1 MKNDREMF
9 NHLYR
14 GANPVHPDRLDD
26 LRSIPV
32 RPATPRFL
40 PAASMLAI
48 TVLVTLTA
56 VAVLIRSDRAGVPTQ
71 VGSGQ
76 LATATADVAP
86 EGAPS
91 EVVGIPPTDAPDT
104 ARSTPVVLQGR
115 EGVGPH
121 SPWAIPA
128 TLFED
133 FELESAVLNPSD
145 ERSPTAKLLLEHGGK
160 PLLNNEWVLKA
171 VHASPP
177 DRMVS
182 PDGPY
187 FVADGRY
194 RFDSPEGARA
204 FLAGSMEAVRQEW
217 RREVPDAYRDFSR
230 SDDAPALGDEAIL
243 YTGTLK
249 DELAPVAG
257 DSKTYGYAFRNGNV
271 VSRVIIIGDQGMA
284 EKHALEMA
292 EAAEAQVREALD
304 EGK

>member
-32 RPATPRFL
+32 RHARPRFL
-40 PAASMLAI
+40 PVVSTLAI

-56 VAVLIRSDRAGVPTQ
+56 VAVLIRADRAGVPTQ
-71 VGSGQ
+71 IGSGQ
-76 LATATADVAP
+76 RATATA
-86 EGAPS
+86 

-104 ARSTPVVLQGR
+104 APSTAVRSQGR
-115 EGVGPH
+115 QGVGPH

-133 FELESAVLNPSD
+133 FELESADMTPD
-145 ERSPTAKLLLEHGGK
+145 ERSPTTKLLREHGGK
-160 PLLNNEWVLKA
+160 PLLSNEWVLKGIQG
-171 VHASPP
+171 SSP

-194 RFDSPEGARA
+194 RFDSAEGARA
-204 FLAGSMEAVRQEW
+204 FLTECMEAVRQEL
-217 RREVPDAYRDFSR
+217 RQAVPGAYRDFSR
-230 SDDAPALGDEAIL
+230 SDEAPALGDEAIL
-243 YTGTLK
+243 YTGTLP
-249 DELAPVAG
+249 DGFAPIAG
-257 DSKTYGYAFRNGNV
+257 ESKTYGYAFRNGNV
-271 VSRVIIIGDQGMA
+271 VSRVIVTGDQGMT
-284 EKHALEMA
+284 EKQAMEMA